1 MEQKLKRLFDYQ
13 KFQRNSRLE
22 AMLAEAEGRCAE
34 VDDDA
39 LELVSAA
46 GCSYEPMADPNLYE
60 GMDPTIPSELGMQ
73 VQFNMDS
80 PVLFAEGESP

>member
-34 VDDDA
+34 VDEDA

-46 GCSYEPMADPNLYE
+46 GDDSLMEHGIVEGADPVGALMVE
-60 GMDPTIPSELGMQ
+60 DL
-73 VQFNMDS
+73 
-80 PVLFAEGESP
+80 L

>member
-22 AMLAEAEGRCAE
+22 AMLAEVEGKCA
-34 VDDDA
+34 VIDDAA

-46 GCSYEPMADPNLYE
+46 GEPGLMNHMVILPPE
-60 GMDPTIPSELGMQ
+60 ETP
-73 VQFNMDS
+73 
-80 PVLFAEGESP
+80 

>member
-13 KFQRNSRLE
+13 KFQRNSRLD

-34 VDDDA
+34 MDEDA

-46 GCSYEPMADPNLYE
+46 GDDSLMEHGIVEGADPVGALVVE
-60 GMDPTIPSELGMQ
+60 DL
-73 VQFNMDS
+73 
-80 PVLFAEGESP
+80 L

>member
-34 VDDDA
+34 VDDEA
-39 LELVSAA
+39 LEVVSAA
-46 GCSYEPMADPNLYE
+46 GDDSLIEHGIVEGVDPVGAIMVE
-60 GMDPTIPSELGMQ
+60 DMP
-73 VQFNMDS
+73 
-80 PVLFAEGESP
+80 